1 MKMKL
6 MTKYSIHVILVSSF
20 FSLTN
25 GILNRL
31 FEVPDRCENEIVGI
45 ESFYER
51 FFARYHSSPVFFI
64 GSLHDVCEEGI
75 NSHNIEEVR
84 SSSSHFH
91 TRFLIFQRR
100 PILIYIHFDKA
111 IFSNIFCSK
120 LFCSE
125 VIIDYLMNN
134 YLVWPWDI
142 TLDSIIEKCK
152 SSTMKRFT
160 IEYLHE
166 NRLKRKWKERIF
178 VEQVKL
184 LPMKHYLE
192 N

>member
-75 NSHNIEEVR
+75 NSHLIEEVR
-84 SSSSHFH
+84 IVHLHHISIRDFSFFSVVPSWSTFISTRPFSVISSVRNCSVQKWSS
-91 TRFLIFQRR
+91 
-100 PILIYIHFDKA
+100 
-111 IFSNIFCSK
+111 
-120 LFCSE
+120 
-125 VIIDYLMNN
+125 II
-134 YLVWPWDI
+134 WWIIISFGHGISHWIP
-142 TLDSIIEKCK
+142 IEKCK
-152 SSTMKRFT
+152 SSTIMERCT

-178 VEQVKL
+178 VEQVRL
-184 LPMKHYLE
+184 LPMKP
-192 N
+192 